1 MAINFPDSPTISDSF
16 TSGDRTWVW
25 NGTTWKST
33 HGGLS
38 ATSPI
43 QVSDLNISFDSTSI
57 EANSADIQVNSDAI
71 IVNSADIQSNS
82 DAIVVNSSDI
92 QSNSDAIAA
101 NSDAI
106 ELSASNFTNTLMMM
120 GA

>member
-1 MAINFPDSPTISDSF
+1 MAINFPDSPTMSDSF
-16 TSGDRTWVW
+16 TSGERTWVW

-57 EANSADIQVNSDAI
+57 EANSADIQ
-71 IVNSADIQSNS
+71 SNA
-82 DAIVVNSSDI
+82 DAIVVNSTDI

>member
-1 MAINFPDSPTISDSF
+1 MAINFPDFPTMSDSF
-16 TSGDRTWVW
+16 TSGARTWVW

-57 EANSADIQVNSDAI
+57 EANSADIQ
-71 IVNSADIQSNS
+71 SNA
-82 DAIVVNSSDI
+82 DAIVVNSTDI

>member
-16 TSGDRTWVW
+16 TSGERTWVW

-33 HGGLS
+33 LGSLS

-43 QVSDLNISFDSTSI
+43 ELSGLNISFDSASI
-57 EANSADIQVNSDAI
+57 EANSADIQINA
-71 IVNSADIQSNS
+71 
-82 DAIVVNSSDI
+82 DAIVVNSNDI

>member
-16 TSGDRTWVW
+16 TSGERTWVW

-33 HGGLS
+33 LGSLS

-43 QVSDLNISFDSTSI
+43 ELSGLNISFDSASI
-57 EANSADIQVNSDAI
+57 EANSSDIQANA
-71 IVNSADIQSNS
+71 
-82 DAIVVNSSDI
+82 DAIVVNSNDI